1 MFDAMIDAIRED
13 TVRMIFLAQIRRQ
26 EEPKREQV
34 AHETSAQGADD
45 GSKVKPTP
53 HRAAAKVGR
62 NDPCPC
68 GSGLKY
74 KKCCGK
80 NEE

>member
-13 TVRMIFLAQIRRQ
+13 TVRMIFLAQVRHQ
-26 EEPKREQV
+26 EQPKREQV
-34 AHETSAQGADD
+34 AHETSASGADD
-45 GSKVKPTP
+45 GSVQPTP
-53 HRAAAKVGR
+53 KRAPAKVGR